1 MHIYRAEPPAQ
12 PRGAIVVVQEIFGV
26 NGHIRSVADGFA
38 ADGYVVVAPALFDR
52 VRPGIELG
60 YTADDIKQGRELRGQ
75 IAIEDTLADIQT
87 AIDSVKPVGKV
98 GIVGYCWGGYVAWMA
113 AARAKGLAC
122 AVAYYGTQILDAQDE
137 HPHCPVM
144 LHFGKRDQSTPA
156 DRVAAMQEKHEPHGA
171 KFFLYDAD
179 HGFNCD
185 QRGSYH
191 AESAQLARQRTLTFF
206 RQHVG

>member
-1 MHIYRAEPPAQ
+1 MHLYRAEPQ
-12 PRGAIVVVQEIFGV
+12 GTPRGAIVVIQEIFGV
-26 NGHIRSVADGFA
+26 NSHIRSVADGFA
-38 ADGYVVVAPALFDR
+38 ADGYVAVAPALFDR
-52 VRPGIELG
+52 IRPNIELG
-60 YTADDIKQGRELRGQ
+60 YTSDSVKEGRELRAQ
-75 IAIEDTLADIQT
+75 IPIEDALADVQT
-87 AIDSVKPVGKV
+87 AIDSVKSVGKV
-98 GIVGYCWGGYVAWMA
+98 GIVGYCWGGYITWMA

-122 AVAYYGTQILDAQDE
+122 AVDYYGTQTLDAQDE

-144 LHFGKRDQSTPA
+144 LHFGKRDQTTPPERIA
-156 DRVAAMQEKHEPHGA
+156 ELQAKHEPHGA